1 MLPSAGLGA
10 AASSSAE
17 WAERTSGA
25 AAALA
30 TAAAFWSVLH
40 PPSYEVLRA
49 LAAAIP
55 VAAGFAE
62 TARSCALG
70 RLAPG
75 AQVGARARASSA
87 VPEAGCRHLDPWAMH
102 IVAQRWRAKEHHLVY
117 RSTDVLLTL
126 WAAAQMR
133 LVAQCMPGTGEQH
146 TSCAAS
152 RRRERRRR
160 RRPPGACGTSGRRSA

>member
-87 VPEAGCRHLDPWAMH
+87 APEAGCRHLHPWGCAH
-102 IVAQRWRAKEHHLVY
+102 CGAAIARKGAPSRVQCTGAQV
-117 RSTDVLLTL
+117 
-126 WAAAQMR
+126 
-133 LVAQCMPGTGEQH
+133 C
-146 TSCAAS
+146 C
-152 RRRERRRR
+152 
-160 RRPPGACGTSGRRSA
+160 